1 MCTIYFRISNYYIII
16 IKKKRFAKI
25 KRKCFYLT
33 YIWKFFV
40 CFQYLCIMS
49 NYVHTYQLPTCGLTS
64 SAATQRLHKNRAQ
77 PGMAF
82 PNLIYW
88 RHLDKSQSVI
98 SFDVVQKTRLPRE
111 RSLQEADTP
120 RIDYHYVTWARLP
133 PCSSCVRTSN
143 PGEKARII
151 NVRAGP
157 LMDRGSPIRI
167 RTNVVCGSS
176 CVDAL

>member
-1 MCTIYFRISNYYIII
+1 MFALNAYLEILRTPIIFMHRQLCPYIS
-16 IKKKRFAKI
+16 
-25 KRKCFYLT
+25 T
-33 YIWKFFV
+33 
-40 CFQYLCIMS
+40 S
-49 NYVHTYQLPTCGLTS
+49 NLWSLTS
-64 SAATQRLHKNRAQ
+64 SAATLSRLRHKNRAQ
-77 PGMAF
+77 SGMAF

-98 SFDVVQKTRLPRE
+98 SFDVVQKTLGYRARP
-111 RSLQEADTP
+111 LQEADTP
-120 RIDYHYVTWARLP
+120 RIGYHYVTWARLPP

-157 LMDRGSPIRI
+157 LMDRGSPIRT